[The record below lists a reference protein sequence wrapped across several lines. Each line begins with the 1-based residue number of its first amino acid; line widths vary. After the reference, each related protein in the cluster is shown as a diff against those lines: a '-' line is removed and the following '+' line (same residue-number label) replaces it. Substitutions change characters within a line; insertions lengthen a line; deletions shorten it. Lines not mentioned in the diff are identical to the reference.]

1 MFFVE
6 LLGVLAVF
14 AAGIA
19 LLYASLGNKRTLF
32 CKCVIRI
39 TGVLVCVAAVTGAIA
54 LTHGIL

>member
-6 LLGVLAVF
+6 FLGVLTVF

-19 LLYASLGNKRTLF
+19 LLYASLDKRTLF
-32 CKCVIRI
+32 SKCVIRI
-39 TGVLVCVAAVTGAIA
+39 TGVLMCVAAVTGAIA